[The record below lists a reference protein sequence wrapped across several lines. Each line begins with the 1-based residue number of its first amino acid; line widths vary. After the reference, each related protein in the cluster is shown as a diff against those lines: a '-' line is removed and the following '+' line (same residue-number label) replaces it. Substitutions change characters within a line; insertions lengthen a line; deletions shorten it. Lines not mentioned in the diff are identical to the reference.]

1 LFSIILHPR
10 ADQLNGRLTI
20 GTCTYDQ
27 HHATVLFNGPCQPR
41 ANACVDR
48 FKLRVQQGMTMQEPT
63 IKFSVR
69 CPDCAME
76 SLSEIPIAMIANALL
91 TGKNIR
97 LYAGCHDQYWT
108 ATYLEREQ
116 LRKTLGT
123 MTIDAL
129 QAS

>member
-1 LFSIILHPR
+1 
-10 ADQLNGRLTI
+10 
-20 GTCTYDQ
+20 
-27 HHATVLFNGPCQPR
+27 
-41 ANACVDR
+41 
-48 FKLRVQQGMTMQEPT
+48 MQEPT

-69 CPDCAME
+69 CPDCALE
-76 SLSEIPIAMIANALL
+76 SPTEIPIAMIANALL

-129 QAS
+129 QASQFHL